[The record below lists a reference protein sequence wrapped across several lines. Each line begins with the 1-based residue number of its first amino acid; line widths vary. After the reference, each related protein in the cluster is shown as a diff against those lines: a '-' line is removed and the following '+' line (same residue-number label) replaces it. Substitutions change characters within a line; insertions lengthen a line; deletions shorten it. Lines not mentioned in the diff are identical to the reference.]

1 MLSRID
7 GVNQYIMFTDDIALW
22 ESAQLLLEPQ
32 DMWEI
37 IQIGNGGSPIETE
50 KGWLVITH
58 GVGPMRKYCLGA
70 ILLDLED
77 PTKVIG
83 NLKEPLIIPNEDER
97 EGYVPNVV
105 YTCGALIHRE
115 ELIIPYGISDYASS
129 FATVNVK
136 MLLDKLLEK

>member
-1 MLSRID
+1 
-7 GVNQYIMFTDDIALW
+7 
-22 ESAQLLLEPQ
+22 
-32 DMWEI
+32 
-37 IQIGNGGSPIETE
+37 
-50 KGWLVITH
+50 
-58 GVGPMRKYCLGA
+58 
-70 ILLDLED
+70 LED